1 MQVNIHNVLLK
12 LQMSFIPAA
21 EDQSFAHKLLDNF
34 DFLLASFFG
43 HIQPVSER
51 MVFDELAQKECL
63 QGEVI
68 FANNRHVLEKLWF
81 KLPLLNNL
89 PQDELVKLHSEGFK
103 LILHNDLRHYLC
115 RVNVTIHQ
123 RKQVRYMG
131 FQCRLGRGGLHHIVE

>member
-43 HIQPVSER
+43 HIQTVSER
-51 MVFDELAQKECL
+51 MVFNELAQKECL

-68 FANNRHVLEKLWF
+68 FANN
-81 KLPLLNNL
+81 
-89 PQDELVKLHSEGFK
+89 
-103 LILHNDLRHYLC
+103 
-115 RVNVTIHQ
+115 
-123 RKQVRYMG
+123 
-131 FQCRLGRGGLHHIVE
+131 